1 MKFLYPTLV
10 LLLCVHL
17 AHAQGFSSSN
27 LPIVIINTD
36 NNAPIPDEPGVLG
49 NMKIIYRGPGLR
61 NYVTD
66 KDSAAFLN
74 YNGRV
79 DIEIRG
85 SYSQA
90 FPKKAYGFTT
100 LQADNSTNNNVSLLG
115 MPEENDWVLH
125 GLSSDPSLIRDYLS
139 HNLSRQI
146 GQYAIRTV
154 YCEVVVNGDYRGLYF
169 LGEKI
174 KPDKNRVNVEKI
186 EPADQQQPELSG
198 GYITKTDKTTGGDP
212 IAWQMSSYIG
222 FNDNGFIHHW
232 PKPEDVTAAQNAY
245 IKSVFVN
252 LQTVCTAGNSSI
264 TTGFP
269 TIIDLPSFYD
279 YILINELA
287 SNADAYTYST
297 YYHKDR
303 NGKLRAGPVWDM
315 NLTYG
320 NDLFEF
326 GFDRSK
332 PDVWQFYN
340 GSNEGPRYIRD
351 LFNNQAFR
359 CYLSRRW
366 NELTQPGMPLHPLRL
381 EQYIDSTVALIS
393 EAAARENA
401 RWGTVVNHAFAV
413 NTLKNWLDL
422 RIPWMTVKLG
432 SFSGCSNPV
441 TPPLVISKIHYHPD
455 ATPAIPEEDQLEF
468 LEITNAGNTNINLT
482 GLYFGGTGLVYSFP
496 AGHYLLPGATLHLA
510 SDAAA
515 FQQAYGFAPFGQF
528 SRNLSNSNQLLL
540 LLDAFGNEIDR
551 VHYRDD
557 APWPDADGNGRY
569 LQLISVDLDNS
580 LASSWEAVGGPLVST
595 EQPDAAAQEIRV
607 YPNPTTGRVHL
618 QSDQKLET
626 LEVTDWRGH
635 LLQRFDINA
644 PAFELDL
651 GELPTGGYILRI
663 SNEEGVWVRMVVRG

>member
-1 MKFLYPTLV
+1 MKFSITTLL
-10 LLLCVHL
+10 LLLCIHF
-17 AHAQGFSSSN
+17 AHTQGFTSSN
-27 LPIVIINTD
+27 LPIVLINTD

-49 NMKIIYRGPGLR
+49 NMKIIFRGPGLR

-85 SYSQA
+85 SYSQV

-100 LQADNSTNNNVSLLG
+100 LQADNTTNNNVSLLG

-186 EPADQQQPELSG
+186 EPTDQQQPELSG

-212 IAWQMSSYIG
+212 IAWEMSSHIG

-232 PKPEDVTAAQNAY
+232 PKPESVTAAQNAY

-252 LQTVCTAGNSSI
+252 LQAVCAANNSSI
-264 TTGFP
+264 TTGYP
-269 TIIDLPSFYD
+269 AIIDLPSFYD
-279 YILINELA
+279 FILINELA
-287 SNADAYTYST
+287 SNADAYTFST
-297 YYHKDR
+297 FYHKDR
-303 NGKLRAGPVWDM
+303 NGKLRAGPIWDM

-340 GSNEGPRYIRD
+340 GSNEGPKYIRD
-351 LFNNQAFR
+351 LYNNQAFR
-359 CYLSRRW
+359 CYLARRW

-401 RWGTVVNHAFAV
+401 RWGTVVNHPFAV

-422 RIPWMTVKLG
+422 RIPWMTIKMG
-432 SFSGCSNPV
+432 SFSGCSNPA
-441 TPPLVISKIHYHPD
+441 TPSLVISKIHYHPE
-455 ATPAIPEEDQLEF
+455 ATPAIPEEDRLEF
-468 LEITNAGNTNINLT
+468 LEITNAGNTNVNLT
-482 GLYFGGTGLVYSFP
+482 GLYFGGTGLTYSFP
-496 AGHYLLPGATLHLA
+496 SGHYLLSGATLYLA
-510 SDAAA
+510 SDAVA

-528 SRNLSNSNQLLL
+528 SRNLSNSDQLLT

-557 APWPDADGNGRY
+557 LPWPDADGNGRY
-569 LQLISVDLDNS
+569 LRLISVDLDNS
-580 LASSWEAVGGPLVST
+580 LASSWEAVGSPLVGVAEVDLSANRIT
-595 EQPDAAAQEIRV
+595 V
-607 YPNPTTGRVHL
+607 FPNPAADRVLVKATQAMNVLELTDLQGRVVYRNAPEG
-618 QSDQKLET
+618 LEA
-626 LEVTDWRGH
+626 EVDLTDWPSGCY
-635 LLQRFDINA
+635 LLKA
-644 PAFELDL
+644 
-651 GELPTGGYILRI
+651 
-663 SNEEGVWVRMVVRG
+663 GVKDGVLFKVVVKR